1 MALSKKISTAFGI
14 ELNNAYLRVG
24 SVSGNKHHLDI
35 AVHTFANKAMA
46 AEGSSV
52 IAVFRSSFKPTEN
65 GKSWDAQA
73 YDHLK
78 SLPEFAGAT
87 DC

>member
-1 MALSKKISTAFGI
+1 MALSKKFSTSFGI
-14 ELNNAYLRVG
+14 ELDQAYMRVG
-24 SVSGNKHHLDI
+24 SVSGNKNHVDVAL
-35 AVHTFANKAMA
+35 HTFANKVA
-46 AEGSSV
+46 AENNGSV

-65 GKSWDAQA
+65 GKTWDAQA

-78 SLPEFAGAT
+78 TLPEFADAT